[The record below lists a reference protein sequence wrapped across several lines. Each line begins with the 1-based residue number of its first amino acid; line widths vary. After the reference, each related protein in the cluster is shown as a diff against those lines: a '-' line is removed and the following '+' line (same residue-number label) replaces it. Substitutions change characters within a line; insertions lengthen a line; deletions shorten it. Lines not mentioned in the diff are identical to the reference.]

1 MSNKKFGLGRGL
13 ADLTASR
20 GAIPDIS
27 LLTPNERVVVKQ
39 IPLIQIGAN
48 PDQPRKTFTDSE
60 LADLAASIKEQ
71 GVLQPILL
79 RTVTGRSHMYEIVAG
94 ERRYRASKMAGLTE
108 IPALVKQMDDNNAM
122 EVALIENVQRENL
135 NPIEEAN
142 AYKNL
147 MESCNYELEDV
158 SRLIGK
164 SASYIRNMLRITTLP
179 DSVLGMVERG
189 ELSASH
195 ARTIAVAEDPESLA
209 HAIVADKLSVAATEK
224 MVKDAPRAKNT
235 RKHIAKNIDS
245 DAIRDI
251 ETRIKKSLGVEVRIV
266 ERRGGAGQIVLSFA
280 TRTQMNELIERLTK

>member
-1 MSNKKFGLGRGL
+1 
-13 ADLTASR
+13 
-20 GAIPDIS
+20 
-27 LLTPNERVVVKQ
+27 
-39 IPLIQIGAN
+39 
-48 PDQPRKTFTDSE
+48 
-60 LADLAASIKEQ
+60 
-71 GVLQPILL
+71 
-79 RTVTGRSHMYEIVAG
+79 
-94 ERRYRASKMAGLTE
+94 
-108 IPALVKQMDDNNAM
+108 
-122 EVALIENVQRENL
+122 
-135 NPIEEAN
+135 
-142 AYKNL
+142 

-251 ETRIKKSLGVEVRIV
+251 EARIKKSLGVEVRIV